1 MFLLSSNNQLS
12 TLNIYYA
19 LKQTG
24 LPITLDKHES
34 IENVFMKFSNINK
47 MTIEFKN
54 FEDFISLPAN
64 INQLSNCFYQLL
76 LKYEHYLGPLKF
88 NPMKEEIASGT
99 KIVKLRKTHCL
110 ILIEA
115 IKSEKNGISKDK
127 LYKILWPRDLN
138 VQMNK
143 LDTHLT
149 NVKNLLKEQFNFKF
163 SFSSEKGN
171 LMFYIN

>member
-1 MFLLSSNNQLS
+1 MFLLSSNNYTNS
-12 TLNIYYA
+12 LNIYYA
-19 LKQTG
+19 LIQTG
-24 LPITLDKHES
+24 LPLTLDKHKS
-34 IENVFMKFSNINK
+34 LENILMKFSNNK
-47 MTIEFKN
+47 MIVTLNN
-54 FEDFISLPAN
+54 FEDFISFPIN
-64 INQLSNCFYQLL
+64 INQLSNCFHQLL
-76 LKYEHYLGPLKF
+76 LKYECHLGPLKF
-88 NPMKEEIASGT
+88 NPMKEELTYGT

-115 IKSEKNGISKDK
+115 IKSEKNSISKDK

-149 NVKNLLKEQFNFKF
+149 NVKNLLKEHFNFKF